1 MNPANKKIT
10 LNLNEHDASKLLAL
24 IRREINQ
31 EDRIWQPY
39 WERLAQNV
47 ETSIE
52 RASFGLFKRGNHS
65 QDTFDKPR

>member
-1 MNPANKKIT
+1 MNAADKKIT

-31 EDRIWQPY
+31 EDKIWQPY

-47 ETSIE
+47 EQSIE
-52 RASFGLFKRGNHS
+52 HSSYTIFKPANRS
-65 QDTFDKPR
+65 QDAFNKPG